1 MYLKS
6 IKAYGF
12 KSFAD
17 KVEINFLDSINGIVG
32 PNGSGKS
39 NVVDAVRWV
48 LGEQSIKS
56 LRGENSIDIIFSG
69 SKSRKPLNSAS
80 VTLVFDNTD
89 MHLPINYTEVSV
101 KRIMYRTGESEYY
114 LNNENCRLKDI
125 TNLFADSGV
134 DKESFNIIS
143 QGKIDEILSA
153 KASDRRLIF
162 ESAAGVL
169 KYKRRKIE
177 ALKKLDRTN
186 SNIERVNDIIKELET
201 NLEPLKRQSDDALK
215 YLELKENLKE
225 VEVSLIAHDLDK
237 YNYEIKTIKDR
248 VHELNDELAS
258 LSTNNSSYDIQIL
271 TKKDELKKV
280 EDEISE
286 SQQLLIELTKN
297 IEKIDANVRVL
308 KEREKYVKNNN
319 EINNNIINIKEKILK
334 IDSDTNNLKLELD
347 NSKNQ
352 LTSLDNKKKELEEKI
367 KKFNDEKNKANNK
380 IIQNNR
386 DLTDLKYKIEYQEM
400 NINNNNSL
408 PSSVKNILNNPR
420 FNNNHNVIAK
430 LIEVDSKYLTCINI
444 ALGAASNY
452 LVVDTARDAKEMIN
466 YLKDKKLGRATFY
479 PIDVIKA
486 RSIDDVT
493 LSRIH
498 KIDGFIDVASNL
510 VKYKDIYNNII
521 LNQLGNIIVAS
532 NIDSANNIAKIINN
546 RYKIVTLDGQIVNV
560 GGSITGGSV
569 ATKNNIINEKYE
581 LENKRRKYQELNN
594 NNNKLEKE
602 INSLLK
608 DISDEEKNLY
618 DVNNLIINIRDVIN
632 KNNIEL
638 EDNKKLVDNLKR
650 ELKDLEAINNDGSAS
665 ELDKLLN
672 TYYTAINDKD
682 NEEVKIASLK
692 KKKQEL
698 FDTINELDTISRQSS
713 SYINKKEKEINKLNL
728 RLNTIN
734 IKMDNLLLRLSEEY
748 NMTYE
753 SAINNYK
760 LEIDESLARDR
771 VNDIKNNIK
780 RIDYVNIGA
789 IDEYK
794 RVSERYDFL
803 NSQKDDLHNAEE
815 TLLEI
820 INEMDTVMKDKF
832 LKTFEE
838 IRIEFKKVFK
848 ELFRGGEA
856 ELSLTDPDNLL
867 ETGIEIMAV
876 PSGKNLKSLSL
887 LSGGE
892 KTFTAISLL
901 FAILNVRPVPFCLLD
916 EVEAA
921 LDDANVESFGNYLEK
936 YRDKTQF
943 ILITHKKKTMEFAD
957 CLYGITMQE
966 SGVSKLVSVRLED
979 IKN

>member
-17 KVEINFLDSINGIVG
+17 KTEINLIENINGIVG